1 MWRFKLE
8 RIKTRYRR
16 LFNVSNVIFIY
27 FNFKVH
33 IACIHLSNIK
43 GKSVVHVR
51 ALTYCDIHTI
61 NVEKL
66 KEVLPTIK
74 SGLRFWRFIR
84 NLKKNLHEMPKPL
97 PISGPGVLPSF
108 LSHILKKPLPL
119 LRPFQTDSLFQ
130 GNYVGDDADSNNLWL

>member
-1 MWRFKLE
+1 M
-8 RIKTRYRR
+8 
-16 LFNVSNVIFIY
+16 
-27 FNFKVH
+27 H

-66 KEVLPTIK
+66 KEVLPTNK
-74 SGLRFWRFIR
+74 SGLRFWRFIN
-84 NLKKNLHEMPKPL
+84 NLKKNLHEMPKPI

-108 LSHILKKPLPL
+108 LPHILKKPLSL
-119 LRPFQTDSLFQ
+119 LRSLQTHCVFQ
-130 GNYVGDDADSNNLWL
+130 GKRR